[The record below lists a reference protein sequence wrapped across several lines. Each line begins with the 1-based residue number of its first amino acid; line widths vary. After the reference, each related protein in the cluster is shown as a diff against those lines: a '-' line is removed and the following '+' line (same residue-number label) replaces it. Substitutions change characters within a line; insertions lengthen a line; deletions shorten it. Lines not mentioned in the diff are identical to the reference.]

1 MMLKPWVFAICLVSP
16 ALADDADDCKA
27 KLDEIQKRL
36 EAVEK
41 VLDIHPDQ
49 KNTPVAQTGASIV
62 VRDGSIMPAGDVL
75 LEPTNPKKE

>member
-1 MMLKPWVFAICLVSP
+1 MNLKPWFFAICLVSP
-16 ALADDADDCKA
+16 ALADDADCKA
-27 KLDEIQKRL
+27 KLDEMQKRL

-75 LEPTNPKKE
+75 LEPSNPKKE